1 MEFGIVEVTPDLQD
15 VKIDRLKESA
25 AAIVSSLVG
34 SPLDIGVQNAVRLL
48 MPYAERG
55 ESPELVAM
63 IACIL
68 YHYSPSSDQAAR
80 IMISY
85 CRPLVEQKSMQ
96 VLEGCTDILLYL
108 YREHAN
114 DYDMYMGAVILLDGI
129 ELESIV
135 FPQPELGACY
145 RALASKCH
153 ASSLHILVSMVEAF
167 RGNNMIL
174 DPSVPNAALSMKRA
188 FEKHAVDASR
198 IPEARQL
205 VCVLDIFSSLLAEN
219 YAETGR
225 QIVECLGIRIDA
237 STGVVYSSS
246 SLSLHAP
253 LLQVAHSLLKIKA
266 RESCSDAEP
275 SAIFDK
281 KGTTL
286 CLTTLNR
293 LQVLGTS
300 ISNDE
305 LAEMTKAFM
314 EALAQ
319 AFEVENAKKSAVS
332 SSGTWNQQMV
342 PKRSVNLHQYDVPTQ
357 ERVVAEMLNF

>member
-1 MEFGIVEVTPDLQD
+1 
-15 VKIDRLKESA
+15 
-25 AAIVSSLVG
+25 
-34 SPLDIGVQNAVRLL
+34 
-48 MPYAERG
+48 
-55 ESPELVAM
+55 
-63 IACIL
+63 
-68 YHYSPSSDQAAR
+68 
-80 IMISY
+80 
-85 CRPLVEQKSMQ
+85 
-96 VLEGCTDILLYL
+96 
-108 YREHAN
+108 
-114 DYDMYMGAVILLDGI
+114 
-129 ELESIV
+129 
-135 FPQPELGACY
+135 
-145 RALASKCH
+145 
-153 ASSLHILVSMVEAF
+153 
-167 RGNNMIL
+167 MIL

-225 QIVECLGIRIDA
+225 QIVECLGIRIEA

-275 SAIFDK
+275 SAILDK

-332 SSGTWNQQMV
+332 SSGTWNQPMV